1 MKTPKPIKR
10 TLIVETEEAL
20 RKIQK
25 LYPDSDFIRGL
36 KYIELRL
43 PTGANVIVNDKGYQ
57 IVRLNHD

>member
-1 MKTPKPIKR
+1 MKTLKR
-10 TLIVETEEAL
+10 TLIVETEKAL

-43 PTGANVIVNDKGYQ
+43 PTGANAIVNNRAYQ
-57 IVRLNHD
+57 IIRFEHC

>member
-43 PTGANVIVNDKGYQ
+43 PTGANAIVNDKVYQ
-57 IVRLNHD
+57 TVRFNFK